1 MKRFLFSIALLFTAL
16 AGCSNHEGESA
27 APKSELNVMSY
38 NIRYANASD
47 KGDAAWDARK
57 EASVA
62 MIRDVKPDVIG
73 MQEPRFS
80 QAQYLI
86 GELTEYEHYYLA
98 PDDKDSQHRNAVWWR
113 KDRFEMLAQGYFFLN
128 EKDITQPIKGW
139 GHNQFRTALW
149 VKLRERST
157 GKEFFFFNTHL
168 AHRASPVE
176 GGDID
181 QVARTE
187 SVKLIVEQM
196 KQIAG
201 RYAPIFVT
209 GDMNASYAAG
219 DGRRTCLDGFFEF
232 MWSARETAPDSEADD
247 VYSYNNFG
255 EGTPRF
261 TWNIDHIFYRK
272 VTPVGSAPSTTTAT
286 AFPTSRTTSRFSSRR
301 NSDEHCMRG
310 GSGRPARIK
319 IPQHEKT
326 AVYTSVLRRGCRRSG
341 QRTRGAETALL
352 QHPLHR
358 RAGRRRR
365 LRMGRPQGG
374 FDPHDP
380 RRAARTSS
388 AFRNPAAN
396 RSPTSSNSCPNT
408 ATSKWDATSAPRT
421 IPASI

>member
-1 MKRFLFSIALLFTAL
+1 
-16 AGCSNHEGESA
+16 
-27 APKSELNVMSY
+27 
-38 NIRYANASD
+38 
-47 KGDAAWDARK
+47 
-57 EASVA
+57 

-209 GDMNASYAAG
+209 GD
-219 DGRRTCLDGFFEF
+219 
-232 MWSARETAPDSEADD
+232 
-247 VYSYNNFG
+247 
-255 EGTPRF
+255 
-261 TWNIDHIFYRK
+261 
-272 VTPVGSAPSTTTAT
+272 
-286 AFPTSRTTSRFSSRR
+286 SR
-301 NSDEHCMRG
+301 G
-310 GSGRPARIK
+310 
-319 IPQHEKT
+319 
-326 AVYTSVLRRGCRRSG
+326 LR
-341 QRTRGAETALL
+341 A
-352 QHPLHR
+352 
-358 RAGRRRR
+358 
-365 LRMGRPQGG
+365 
-374 FDPHDP
+374 
-380 RRAARTSS
+380 
-388 AFRNPAAN
+388 
-396 RSPTSSNSCPNT
+396 
-408 ATSKWDATSAPRT
+408 
-421 IPASI
+421 

>member
-16 AGCSNHEGESA
+16 AGCSNHEGEST

-73 MQEPRFS
+73 MQEPCFS

-232 MWSARETAPDSEADD
+232 MWSARETAPDGEADD

-272 VTPVGSAPSTTTAT
+272 VTPV
-286 AFPTSRTTSRFSSRR
+286 RF
-301 NSDEHCMRG
+301 
-310 GSGRPARIK
+310 
-319 IPQHEKT
+319 
-326 AVYTSVLRRGCRRSG
+326 
-341 QRTRGAETALL
+341 
-352 QHPLHR
+352 
-358 RAGRRRR
+358 
-365 LRMGRPQGG
+365 
-374 FDPHDP
+374 
-380 RRAARTSS
+380 
-388 AFRNPAAN
+388 
-396 RSPTSSNSCPNT
+396 
-408 ATSKWDATSAPRT
+408 RT
-421 IPASI
+421 INNDGYGVPYISDHFPILFTSEF

>member
-1 MKRFLFSIALLFTAL
+1 
-16 AGCSNHEGESA
+16 
-27 APKSELNVMSY
+27 MSY

-209 GDMNASYAAG
+209 LS
-219 DGRRTCLDGFFEF
+219 LIHI
-232 MWSARETAPDSEADD
+232 SE
-247 VYSYNNFG
+247 
-255 EGTPRF
+255 
-261 TWNIDHIFYRK
+261 
-272 VTPVGSAPSTTTAT
+272 
-286 AFPTSRTTSRFSSRR
+286 PT
-301 NSDEHCMRG
+301 
-310 GSGRPARIK
+310 RP
-319 IPQHEKT
+319 
-326 AVYTSVLRRGCRRSG
+326 
-341 QRTRGAETALL
+341 
-352 QHPLHR
+352 
-358 RAGRRRR
+358 
-365 LRMGRPQGG
+365 
-374 FDPHDP
+374 
-380 RRAARTSS
+380 
-388 AFRNPAAN
+388 
-396 RSPTSSNSCPNT
+396 
-408 ATSKWDATSAPRT
+408 
-421 IPASI
+421 

>member
-16 AGCSNHEGESA
+16 AGCSNHEGEST

-168 AHRASPVE
+168 AHRAS
-176 GGDID
+176 
-181 QVARTE
+181 R
-187 SVKLIVEQM
+187 
-196 KQIAG
+196 
-201 RYAPIFVT
+201 
-209 GDMNASYAAG
+209 AAISI
-219 DGRRTCLDGFFEF
+219 RWR
-232 MWSARETAPDSEADD
+232 
-247 VYSYNNFG
+247 
-255 EGTPRF
+255 
-261 TWNIDHIFYRK
+261 
-272 VTPVGSAPSTTTAT
+272 APS
-286 AFPTSRTTSRFSSRR
+286 R
-301 NSDEHCMRG
+301 
-310 GSGRPARIK
+310 
-319 IPQHEKT
+319 
-326 AVYTSVLRRGCRRSG
+326 
-341 QRTRGAETALL
+341 
-352 QHPLHR
+352 
-358 RAGRRRR
+358 
-365 LRMGRPQGG
+365 
-374 FDPHDP
+374 
-380 RRAARTSS
+380 
-388 AFRNPAAN
+388 
-396 RSPTSSNSCPNT
+396 
-408 ATSKWDATSAPRT
+408 
-421 IPASI
+421 

>member
-57 EASVA
+57 EASVT

-128 EKDITQPIKGW
+128 EKDIPQPIKGW

-219 DGRRTCLDGFFEF
+219 AAPA
-232 MWSARETAPDSEADD
+232 STA
-247 VYSYNNFG
+247 
-255 EGTPRF
+255 
-261 TWNIDHIFYRK
+261 
-272 VTPVGSAPSTTTAT
+272 
-286 AFPTSRTTSRFSSRR
+286 
-301 NSDEHCMRG
+301 
-310 GSGRPARIK
+310 
-319 IPQHEKT
+319 
-326 AVYTSVLRRGCRRSG
+326 
-341 QRTRGAETALL
+341 
-352 QHPLHR
+352 
-358 RAGRRRR
+358 
-365 LRMGRPQGG
+365 
-374 FDPHDP
+374 
-380 RRAARTSS
+380 
-388 AFRNPAAN
+388 
-396 RSPTSSNSCPNT
+396 SSNSCGRRAKRRPTAKPTTFT
-408 ATSKWDATSAPRT
+408 ATTTSAKALRALRGT
-421 IPASI
+421 STTSSTAR

>member
-57 EASVA
+57 EASVT

-176 GGDID
+176 GGDIEKESYDAKSGKLINSDLLDGLDVKEAIGRILGEIERRGLGRRLVNYRLRDAIFSRQRYWGEPFPIYYKEGTAYPLPEERLPQAPTQGQID
-181 QVARTE
+181 QALAREARAIRAKLPPSTSLVCLCVEGRLRSSEELSALVGTWEHSSAKHLAFVIGGSYGLAERLKGE
-187 SVKLIVEQM
+187 SWVKLSMSPMTFPHHLARVMVLEQIYRAY
-196 KQIAG
+196 QI
-201 RYAPIFVT
+201 
-209 GDMNASYAAG
+209 NA
-219 DGRRTCLDGFFEF
+219 
-232 MWSARETAPDSEADD
+232 
-247 VYSYNNFG
+247 
-255 EGTPRF
+255 
-261 TWNIDHIFYRK
+261 
-272 VTPVGSAPSTTTAT
+272 
-286 AFPTSRTTSRFSSRR
+286 
-301 NSDEHCMRG
+301 
-310 GSGRPARIK
+310 GSGYHK
-319 IPQHEKT
+319 
-326 AVYTSVLRRGCRRSG
+326 
-341 QRTRGAETALL
+341 
-352 QHPLHR
+352 
-358 RAGRRRR
+358 
-365 LRMGRPQGG
+365 
-374 FDPHDP
+374 
-380 RRAARTSS
+380 
-388 AFRNPAAN
+388 
-396 RSPTSSNSCPNT
+396 
-408 ATSKWDATSAPRT
+408 
-421 IPASI
+421 

>member
-57 EASVA
+57 EASVT

-232 MWSARETAPDSEADD
+232 MWSARETA
-247 VYSYNNFG
+247 
-255 EGTPRF
+255 R
-261 TWNIDHIFYRK
+261 
-272 VTPVGSAPSTTTAT
+272 
-286 AFPTSRTTSRFSSRR
+286 
-301 NSDEHCMRG
+301 
-310 GSGRPARIK
+310 
-319 IPQHEKT
+319 
-326 AVYTSVLRRGCRRSG
+326 RRS
-341 QRTRGAETALL
+341 
-352 QHPLHR
+352 
-358 RAGRRRR
+358 RRR
-365 LRMGRPQGG
+365 LQLQQLRRRHSALYVEHRPHLLPQG
-374 FDPHDP
+374 DARPVPHHQQ
-380 RRAARTSS
+380 RRLR
-388 AFRNPAAN
+388 
-396 RSPTSSNSCPNT
+396 RSLHLGPLPDSLHVGILMNT
-408 ATSKWDATSAPRT
+408 ACGAAPAV
-421 IPASI
+421 PHA

>member
-57 EASVA
+57 EASVT

-219 DGRRTCLDGFFEF
+219 DGRRACLDGFFEF
-232 MWSARETAPDSEADD
+232 MWSARETAPDGEADD

-261 TWNIDHIFYRK
+261 TWNIDPIFYRK
-272 VTPVGSAPSTTTAT
+272 VTPV
-286 AFPTSRTTSRFSSRR
+286 RF
-301 NSDEHCMRG
+301 
-310 GSGRPARIK
+310 
-319 IPQHEKT
+319 
-326 AVYTSVLRRGCRRSG
+326 
-341 QRTRGAETALL
+341 
-352 QHPLHR
+352 
-358 RAGRRRR
+358 
-365 LRMGRPQGG
+365 
-374 FDPHDP
+374 
-380 RRAARTSS
+380 
-388 AFRNPAAN
+388 
-396 RSPTSSNSCPNT
+396 
-408 ATSKWDATSAPRT
+408 RT
-421 IPASI
+421 INNDGYGVPYISDHFPILFTSEF